1 MNPAAS
7 RLARAV
13 WTSFGER
20 ESAASAFSFTG
31 ESDLPSAYAVT
42 DFAGAAIAVAALSIA
57 ELVGRVFRH
66 P

>member
-1 MNPAAS
+1 MDVRRPGHLTLFS
-7 RLARAV
+7 RA
-13 WTSFGER
+13 
-20 ESAASAFSFTG
+20 AFSFTG
-31 ESDLPSAYAVT
+31 KSDLPSAYAVT